1 MSFLKNIRLWEIFL
15 FLYILILT
23 IFLKNLIAV
32 DPSKNQD
39 VTLLYI
45 PALEAKSE

>member
-1 MSFLKNIRLWEIFL
+1 MRDFLVFI
-15 FLYILILT
+15 YLILT
-23 IFLKNLIAV
+23 IFLNNLIAV